1 MVKREILPVK
11 GTRDFEPKV
20 QILRKKVFEKIEKI
34 FRKYGFVP
42 FETPLVERWSLLKGK
57 YGKEAEKKLVWR
69 FKVPFSKE
77 EYCLRYDLTVPLA
90 RFYARFQPPLPFK
103 VYRIER
109 VFRYDEPQKA
119 RYREFWQ
126 ADFDIV
132 GSDSFLADAEI
143 LNVAIDVFKEFGFS
157 DFEVRINDRRILF
170 GIFRKFGIKDEKT
183 IFEIFRIVDKMDK
196 IGKEGVLKELEKIKI
211 KKKLKEKIKDFLT
224 QAENSSFESLEKFED
239 IEEVKKA
246 KEKLE
251 KIMSLV
257 KDKQKI
263 KFDLWLVRGLD
274 YYTGMIFEVVI
285 KKPKIGSLAGGGRY
299 DELIGSLIN
308 KKIPAVGGSI
318 GVERLMDAALE
329 LGILKKDQKTYVK
342 VGIIFL
348 KGVEVRVAFEIAER
362 LRENGI
368 EVWSGLKEYKNVV
381 DGIKDLEK
389 RGIDYALIIGKK
401 ELKTKKFTLQNLKTR
416 ERKELEIRELIK
428 FLKQLS

>member
-1 MVKREILPVK
+1 MVRQEILPVK
-11 GTRDFEPKV
+11 GTRDFEPET
-20 QILRKKVFEKIEKI
+20 QILRKKVFEKIENV

-42 FETPLVERWSLLKGK
+42 FETPLVERWNLLKGK
-57 YGKEAEKKLVWR
+57 YGEEAEKKLIWR

-126 ADFDIV
+126 ADFDIL

-170 GIFRKFGIKDEKT
+170 GIFRNFGMKNEK
-183 IFEIFRIVDKMDK
+183 IFFEVFRIVDKMDK
-196 IGKEGVLKELEKIKI
+196 IGKEKVLKELEKVKLP
-211 KKKLKEKIKDFLT
+211 KKVKEKIKDFLNQT
-224 QAENSSFESLEKFED
+224 EDFEILEKFENVK
-239 IEEVKKA
+239 EVKEG
-246 KEKLE
+246 KESLE
-251 KIMSLV
+251 NIISLV

-263 KFDLWLVRGLD
+263 KFDLCLVRGLD
-274 YYTGMIFEVVI
+274 YYTSMIFEIVV
-285 KKPKIGSLAGGGRY
+285 KEPKIGSLAGGGRY

-308 KKIPAVGGSI
+308 KKIPAVGGSV
-318 GVERLMDAALE
+318 GVERLIDAGLE
-329 LGILKKDQKTYVK
+329 LGILKKDQKTYAK

-348 KGVEVRVAFEIAER
+348 KGVKFKDAFEIAEK
-362 LRENGI
+362 LRENGV
-368 EVWSGLKEYKNVV
+368 EVWSGLKEYKNVLE
-381 DGIKDLEK
+381 GIKDLEK
-389 RGIDYALIIGKK
+389 REINYALIIGEK
-401 ELKTKKFTLQNLKTR
+401 ELEIKKFTLQNLKTR
-416 ERKELEIRELIK
+416 ERKELTLEEILRIFKE
-428 FLKQLS
+428 